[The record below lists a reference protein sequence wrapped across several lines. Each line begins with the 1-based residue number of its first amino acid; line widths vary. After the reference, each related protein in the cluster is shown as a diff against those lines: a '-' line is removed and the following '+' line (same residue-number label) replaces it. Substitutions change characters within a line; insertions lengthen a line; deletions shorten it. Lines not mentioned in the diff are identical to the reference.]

1 MLNETK
7 TIWIVGAILT
17 STFVIL
23 GAIGLTAL
31 IALVEIPAANREI
44 AIGMLGGFA
53 PLLGVVVKFWLD
65 NAQRL
70 IQQTTVVQGSGST
83 QETKTS

>member
-1 MLNETK
+1 MLHETR
-7 TIWIVGAILT
+7 TIWIVGAIIV
-17 STFVIL
+17 SAFVVL

-31 IALVEIPAANREI
+31 IALIEIPVANREI

-65 NAQRL
+65 NAARL
-70 IQQTTVVQGSGST
+70 IQQTTVVQGSGSS
-83 QETKTS
+83 QETTTS